1 MDGETV
7 VLSFVGTLIALLIT
21 KTVERAYTKTV
32 EEAEL
37 SRDLILQLADT
48 LVTIERFVLPLS
60 QPCDLHDTTTLRSIP
75 SSYEWS
81 SLPLKLEKLLQVFS
95 DPEIHRLLY
104 RFFNRDELHRAASKE
119 HERAYFWLLDEAEIW
134 TDDRAT
140 ERLLAIATCRSRML
154 AYTRDMLRD
163 GYRLIE
169 CLYPRA
175 NNVLANLLRGESA
188 EFYRYLKESH
198 GLTVESIGARRAYF
212 SGRVEAPFRLEGGAK

>member
-7 VLSFVGTLIALLIT
+7 VLSFVGTLVALLIT

-37 SRDLILQLADT
+37 SRNLILQLADT
-48 LVTIERFVLPLS
+48 LVTIERFIPPLS
-60 QPCDLHDTTTLRSIP
+60 QPCNVHDTTTLRSIP

-81 SLPLKLEKLLQVFS
+81 SLPLKLEKLLEVFS

-119 HERAYFWLLDEAEIW
+119 HERAYFWLLDEAETW

-140 ERLLAIATCRSRML
+140 ERLQAIATCRSRML
-154 AYTRDMLRD
+154 DYTRDMLRD

-175 NNVLANLLRGESA
+175 NNVLANLLRGDSH
-188 EFYRYLKESH
+188 EFYRYLGESH
-198 GLTVESIGARRAYF
+198 GLTLKGIRARRAYF
-212 SGRVEAPFRLEGGAK
+212 AARVQAPFQLRAGTE